1 MSVKSKLLASAA
13 ALTLVGG
20 VGMAGAL
27 TAGTAS
33 AETPSCGSGCID
45 LFNFGVGSTW
55 TNPSYLLDSYKQEQ
69 APGSPIILFA
79 TSNTDPAEDFVAQS
93 PEPVQNYLEAG
104 LVGEQVALHYG
115 CVAGEDFSQCSGT
128 GGQGVN
134 DYAFEIEYSPFGAPT
149 GQCVGVAS
157 TAVAGEHVTLQPCG
171 VSGKTLWIWDTP
183 CFSSVPTKTG
193 GTILGSFC
201 DTMTNKNIN
210 NWQTFWETFQ
220 VPLINGSDT
229 NFSQPFVLTYPSG
242 NSPVQVP
249 RPALYV
255 TNLSVFAN
263 SDGFPNGAV
272 SDYQLW
278 GADFGEVAP

>member
-1 MSVKSKLLASAA
+1 MSNVKSKIYAALA
-13 ALTLVGG
+13 ALT
-20 VGMAGAL
+20 MAGGIAVAAV
-27 TAGTAS
+27 TPAN
-33 AETPSCGSGCID
+33 AETPSCGPQCID

-69 APGSPIILFA
+69 ATGSPVILFA
-79 TSNTDPAEDFVAQS
+79 TSNTDPAEDFTAQS
-93 PEPVQNYLEAG
+93 PEPVANYLEAG

-115 CVAGEDFSQCSGT
+115 CIAGVNFSQCSGT

-149 GQCVGVAS
+149 GQCVGLAS

-183 CFSSVPTKTG
+183 CWSSVPGKT
-193 GTILGSFC
+193 TPVILGSFC
-201 DTMTNKNIN
+201 TGMTAKITA
-210 NWQTFWETFQ
+210 WQTFWETFQ

-242 NSPVQVP
+242 NSPIQVP
-249 RPALYV
+249 RPQLFV